1 MLTEARRMVTVLDRM
16 AKNLLLAGPR
26 QKGLTKQGQENE

>member
-16 AKNLLLAGPR
+16 AKNLLLARATGR
-26 QKGLTKQGQENE
+26 KA